1 MTIGK
6 RIKDAREAKGATQ
19 DELAKAANTTK
30 QTIYKYENGIVSITD
45 VMDAVTDEGLALSA
59 QALHQIELLKKKYEL
74 KHTTYVN

>member
-30 QTIYKYENGIVSITD
+30 QTIYKYENGIVTNMPMPHSQANSI
-45 VMDAVTDEGLALSA
+45 
-59 QALHQIELLKKKYEL
+59 
-74 KHTTYVN
+74 